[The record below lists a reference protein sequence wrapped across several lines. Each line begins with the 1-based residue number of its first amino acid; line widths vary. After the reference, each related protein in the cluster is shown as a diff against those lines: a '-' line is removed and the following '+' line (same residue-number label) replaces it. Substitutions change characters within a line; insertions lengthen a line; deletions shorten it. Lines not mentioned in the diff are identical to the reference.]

1 MSKFSRNVGSFDWVL
16 IVLYLAL
23 ISIGWVNIYS
33 ASYDPTV
40 ESFFSLENLYSKQLL
55 WILLG
60 FLIISFILFLE
71 SKFFERFSSVIYIA
85 SLLSLLLLFVF
96 GKTISGATSWYN
108 LGFMSLQPS
117 EFAKAATALALAKY
131 LSDIQTNIKTV
142 RDQVRALAIIAL
154 PALIIIPQPDPG
166 SALVYAAFIFPLYRE
181 GLAASYLIL
190 GASSITLFVLTL
202 LIGPLYVALAVLL
215 IAAFLFYKNRKRFPK
230 DTKRWFVDVVAVLSI
245 FYFAFHVFWG
255 LNYYRLP
262 LHKNLNLNR
271 DYTTEQLV
279 FVTKKMIEKSNA
291 YHLKI
296 TNNDTLKINIP
307 FSKSEIFKRTQNG
320 YDNLKTVFPQLEY
333 HPKSIKKSLFSY
345 PLTYMGFSGYLNPLT
360 NEAQVDALI
369 PVYKFPTTSAHEIAH
384 QLGYAAENEANFIG
398 CLATINND
406 DLYFKYTG
414 YTFGLRYC
422 LNEIY
427 RRDEALYETIVQTLN
442 VGVLK
447 NYEEVRLFWEVHQNP
462 AEPLFKVFY
471 SNFLKANSQE
481 KGMKSY
487 NYVVALLVNYFE
499 SNTM

>member
-60 FLIISFILFLE
+60 FLIISFMLFLE

-215 IAAFLFYKNRKRFPK
+215 IAAFLFYRNRKRRPS
-230 DTKRWFVDVVAVLSI
+230 KRLYLGITLVACL
-245 FYFAFHVFWG
+245 FAFSV
-255 LNYYRLP
+255 NYIFENIFEQR
-262 LHKNLNLNR
+262 HR
-271 DYTTEQLV
+271 DRFNIVLGKEV
-279 FVTKKMIEKSNA
+279 DAKSIGYN
-291 YHLKI
+291 
-296 TNNDTLKINIP
+296 TQQ
-307 FSKSEIFKRTQNG
+307 SEIAIGNGGWFGRGFLEGTQTKGKFVPEQHTDYIFSTVGEEWGFLGSTLVIGLFILLILRIIQLSEKQKNDFSRIYG
-320 YDNLKTVFPQLEY
+320 YSVAGILFIHFVVNIGMVVGLLPTVGIPLPF
-333 HPKSIKKSLFSY
+333 FSY
-345 PLTYMGFSGYLNPLT
+345 GGSGLWGFTVLLFIFVKLDGNRV
-360 NEAQVDALI
+360 NE
-369 PVYKFPTTSAHEIAH
+369 
-384 QLGYAAENEANFIG
+384 
-398 CLATINND
+398 
-406 DLYFKYTG
+406 
-414 YTFGLRYC
+414 
-422 LNEIY
+422 
-427 RRDEALYETIVQTLN
+427 
-442 VGVLK
+442 
-447 NYEEVRLFWEVHQNP
+447 W
-462 AEPLFKVFY
+462 
-471 SNFLKANSQE
+471 
-481 KGMKSY
+481 
-487 NYVVALLVNYFE
+487 
-499 SNTM
+499 